1 MGAKKYLQIYIRL
14 PLFSKSTAYIY
25 GMIVLV
31 HMLVFA
37 FNDISSSVGLDGA
50 IIAVQAAE
58 AILDAVDK
66 SVCLSPP

>member
-1 MGAKKYLQIYIRL
+1 MTKNPQLTYTRDRML
-14 PLFSKSTAYIY
+14 
-25 GMIVLV
+25 VLV

>member
-1 MGAKKYLQIYIRL
+1 
-14 PLFSKSTAYIY
+14 
-25 GMIVLV
+25 MIVLV

-37 FNDISSSVGLDGA
+37 FKDISSSVGLNDA

-58 AILDAVDK
+58 AILDAIDA

>member
-1 MGAKKYLQIYIRL
+1 
-14 PLFSKSTAYIY
+14 
-25 GMIVLV
+25 MIVLV

-66 SVCLSPP
+66 SVFLYPP